1 MLRED
6 IGRHNAVDKVI
17 GNRRLEDK
25 RSAEDLG
32 LFVSGRASFE
42 MVQKAWAGGFGTVV
56 AVSAPSALA
65 IQVAAAANIT
75 LYGFARDGS
84 INLYAGHNA

>member
-1 MLRED
+1 
-6 IGRHNAVDKVI
+6 
-17 GNRRLEDK
+17 
-25 RSAEDLG
+25 
-32 LFVSGRASFE
+32 